1 MDTAKVEKILGDIYY
16 LTPSEKLELLRR
28 LLASGLFTVDP
39 EFTPEEL
46 AEIEEARAE
55 AKRGDIVSIDEVA
68 RKYDL

>member
-1 MDTAKVEKILGDIYY
+1 MDTAKVERILDSIFY

-46 AEIEEARAE
+46 AEIEKARTEAR
-55 AKRGDIVSIDEVA
+55 RGDVVSIDEVA

>member
-1 MDTAKVEKILGDIYY
+1 MNTAKVEKILDSIYY
-16 LTPSEKLELLRR
+16 LSPAEKLELLRR

-46 AEIEEARAE
+46 ADIEEARAE
-55 AKRGDIVSIDEVA
+55 VRRGEFVSLDDVA